1 MATWAGAARDYSA
14 NGSCNIFDRGA
25 ITGDPTLGNVGSGP
39 EQQGGGNIN
48 FWWPGSQPFLRVN
61 ALGQRFCNE
70 DGPYDVVFNL
80 ATMQP
85 WHYWW
90 QVFDDSSWEDV
101 VAFDTTIC
109 SRVVAKE
116 GAKNCLLL
124 GQFYPCTS
132 DEQWREVYINPNVE
146 NGVLIKADSLEELA
160 SLMEFD
166 ADTTATF
173 INTTKRYN
181 ELAAGGRDLDHDK
194 ASWRLTAV
202 DTPPYYACKLT
213 GWLLTTLSGIRVD
226 NKYNAL
232 TPTGVPIAGLKMA
245 GLDHGG
251 FFSGMYAQYYGGL
264 NMSHNLMAAWLGAKD
279 IVGEEPPVPVLSA
292 ENAYLV

>member
-1 MATWAGAARDYSA
+1 M
-14 NGSCNIFDRGA
+14 
-25 ITGDPTLGNVGSGP
+25 GDAPD
-39 EQQGGGNIN
+39 QQGGGNMN

-61 ALGQRFCNE
+61 AFGQRFCNE
-70 DGPYDVVFNL
+70 DGPYDVAFNL
-80 ATMQP
+80 ACMQP
-85 WHYWW
+85 GHFWW

-132 DEQWREVYINPNVE
+132 DEEWHSVYLDPNVE
-146 NGVLIKADSLEELA
+146 NGVLIKADTLEGLA
-160 SLMEFD
+160 DLMEFD
-166 ADTTATF
+166 EDTKATF
-173 INTTKRYN
+173 LATVKRYN
-181 ELAAGGRDLDHDK
+181 DLAAGGADLDHDK
-194 ASWRLTAV
+194 APWRMTSLDA
-202 DTPPYYACKLT
+202 PPYYACKLT

-226 NKYNAL
+226 GRYNAL
-232 TPTGVPIAGLKMA
+232 TSEGVPIPGLKMA

-264 NMSHNLMAAWLGAKD
+264 NMAHNLLAAWLGAKD
-279 IVGEEPPVPVLSA
+279 IMGLEPPVALPGVQA
-292 ENAYLV
+292 AYQA